1 MPCPPHKPLSAR
13 ILVAGYWMFIILMLA
28 TFTANLAAFLTIE
41 RMQSTVQVSVLV
53 ISLIHSSVFKLS

>member
-1 MPCPPHKPLSAR
+1 MNCPPHKALSAR
-13 ILVAGYWMFIILMLA
+13 MLVAGYWMFIILILA